1 MHELGIMTDVLD
13 TALRV
18 AEEHGGKK
26 VTKITL
32 KVGLMS
38 GIVSTY
44 VQSFFDVISKD
55 TIASGAKLDI
65 EDDPAVFKCRKCGE
79 QTIYRELGPE
89 YVCQHCGS
97 PALHLQSGY
106 GFQIVNVGII

>member
-18 AEEHGGKK
+18 AEENGGKK

-38 GIVSTY
+38 GIIPSY
-44 VQSFFDVISKD
+44 VQSFFDVISKN
-55 TIASGAKLDI
+55 TPAEGAEIII
-65 EDDPAVFKCRKCGE
+65 EPDPAVFFCRKCG
-79 QTIYRELGPE
+79 QSTVYDALGPE
-89 YVCQHCGS
+89 YVCRSCGS
-97 PALHLQSGY
+97 PSLRLNSGY

>member
-13 TALRV
+13 TALKV

-32 KVGLMS
+32 KIGLMS
-38 GIVSTY
+38 GIVYDY

-55 TIASGAKLDI
+55 TIASGAKI
-65 EDDPAVFKCRKCGE
+65 EILEDPAVFKCRKCAE
-79 QTIYRELGPE
+79 TTSYDKLGPE
-89 YVCQHCGS
+89 YVCRNCGS
-97 PALHLQSGY
+97 PALHLESGY

>member
-38 GIVSTY
+38 GVIPTY

-55 TIASGAKLDI
+55 TIAKDAEIAI
-65 EDDPAVFKCRKCGE
+65 EPDPAVFTCRKCGGK
-79 QTIYRELGPE
+79 TVYNELGPE
-89 YVCQHCGS
+89 YVCEHCGS
-97 PALHLQSGY
+97 QALRLISGY
-106 GFQIVNVGII
+106 GFQIISVGII

>member
-38 GIVSTY
+38 GIVADY
-44 VQSFFDVISKD
+44 VQSFFDVIAKD
-55 TIASGAKLDI
+55 TIASGAELVI
-65 EDDPAVFKCRKCGE
+65 ESDPAVFVCRKCGG
-79 QTIYRELGPE
+79 QTVYKKLGPE
-89 YVCQHCGS
+89 YICEHCGS
-97 PALHLQSGY
+97 QALRLTSGY
-106 GFQIVNVGII
+106 GFQIVSVGIL

>member
-18 AEEHGGKK
+18 CEENGGKK

-38 GIVSTY
+38 GIIPSY
-44 VQSFFDVISKD
+44 VQSFFDVISND
-55 TIASGAKLDI
+55 TKASGAKLEI
-65 EDDPAVFKCRKCGE
+65 ISDPAVFTCRKCGN
-79 QTIYRELGPE
+79 TTVYDALGPE
-89 YVCQHCGS
+89 YVCKDCGS
-97 PALHLQSGY
+97 PALRMNSGY

>member
-55 TIASGAKLDI
+55 TIASGARIVL
-65 EDDPAVFKCRKCGE
+65 EEDPAVFKCRKCGE
-79 QTIYRELGPE
+79 QTIYEELGPE
-89 YVCQHCGS
+89 YICQLCGS